1 MFREECREE
10 LKDECTQECTETCE
24 AEDRNGA
31 TLTSLKEQ
39 NWFYKRK
46 QSEKSTLKNL
56 LQSDPQRRLT
66 EFILSAS
73 IYSRFAA
80 TINLFCQ
87 LL

>member
-39 NWFYKRK
+39 TDFIKENKA
-46 QSEKSTLKNL
+46 KNQLWKISYRVTHKDDLRNLYCL
-56 LQSDPQRRLT
+56 LP
-66 EFILSAS
+66 
-73 IYSRFAA
+73 
-80 TINLFCQ
+80 
-87 LL
+87 